1 MKPLLRGVVTYPFS
15 KTQKDPCFLE
25 AWNVPILT
33 DFLYYQIL
41 YYWPLTWGCFRYLS
55 HLFIPTFKKN
65 LFHRLLSL
73 PSVWALR
80 MISDDCA
87 SIDLLIRKN
96 DIDFLMAKPWIAVMS
111 PLQNQHQAK
120 CLCQNLLALEKAG
133 EWERLVSQ
141 FNRSL
146 TYLQLVP
153 CKDVSQSLNF
163 CWVPKTAD
171 TNWFYY
177 KLGWRK

>member
-1 MKPLLRGVVTYPFS
+1 MCLYLLTFCITRFYTTGLWHEDAFDTSLTFSSPL
-15 KTQKDPCFLE
+15 
-25 AWNVPILT
+25 
-33 DFLYYQIL
+33 
-41 YYWPLTWGCFRYLS
+41 
-55 HLFIPTFKKN
+55 FKKN
-65 LFHRLLSL
+65 LFHRLLSP

-111 PLQNQHQAK
+111 PLQNQHQTK

-153 CKDVSQSLNF
+153 RRDVSQSLNF